1 MSDILKKTDKKRS
14 ATHYIACAVLIETTV
29 NALFSVAFHDF
40 IKFFYTDYAH
50 LSVWGDIV
58 AIVSVILS
66 FVIYD
71 TFAHKAYKELKS
83 RLMFLGIV
91 YVASKAASIV
101 HYFMGIV
108 AELVAPNPS
117 DNEQIAASIVIGI
130 FEIVIDVISAIW
142 LMNYFDKKLDRE

>member
-1 MSDILKKTDKKRS
+1 MSVFFKNIDKKRN
-14 ATHYIACAVLIETTV
+14 ATHYIACAVFIETTV

-40 IKFFYTDYAH
+40 IRFFYSDYAH
-50 LSVWGDIV
+50 LTVWGDIV

-101 HYFMGIV
+101 HYLMGIV
-108 AELVAPNPS
+108 AELVAANPS
-117 DNEQIAASIVIGI
+117 DTEKMAASITIGI
-130 FEIVIDVISAIW
+130 FEIAIDVIAAIW
-142 LMNYFDKKLDRE
+142 LMNYFDKKLNKE

>member
-50 LSVWGDIV
+50 LTVWGDVV
-58 AIVSVILS
+58 AIVSVVLS

-130 FEIVIDVISAIW
+130 LEILIDVVAAVW
-142 LMNYFDKKLDRE
+142 LMNYFDKKLNKA